1 MPTIHIVQ
9 GIATDSADENNISNH
24 MCALLDVTIISDKKK
39 TAISGEI
46 LETGK
51 IKRDLQHCW
60 IYGYEEGKRSGIH
73 PVFGQ
78 QFQIGDTYKIG
89 IDTNTKIEEEK
100 VMRARYK
107 FTAILSSKDVQII
120 RLKGG
125 GD

>member
-39 TAISGEI
+39 TAISGEL
-46 LETGK
+46 LETGN

>member
-9 GIATDSADENNISNH
+9 GIATDSADENNISNC

-46 LETGK
+46 LETGN

-60 IYGYEEGKRSGIH
+60 IYGYEKGKVIGTT
-73 PVFGQ
+73 PLGE
-78 QFQIGDTYKIG
+78 QFRIGDIYKIG
-89 IDTNTKIEEEK
+89 IDTKTKIEEEK

-107 FTAILSSKDVQII
+107 FTAMLDNKDVQII

-125 GD
+125 D